1 MCATR
6 EGREGERECVWS
18 VCGSGEGLQIFR
30 VCAVFTE
37 AVFYNVSAAEN
48 KGINRDGHV
57 NGDRLC

>member
-1 MCATR
+1 MPL
-6 EGREGERECVWS
+6 EKGGRGDREC

-37 AVFYNVSAAEN
+37 AVFYNVSASEN